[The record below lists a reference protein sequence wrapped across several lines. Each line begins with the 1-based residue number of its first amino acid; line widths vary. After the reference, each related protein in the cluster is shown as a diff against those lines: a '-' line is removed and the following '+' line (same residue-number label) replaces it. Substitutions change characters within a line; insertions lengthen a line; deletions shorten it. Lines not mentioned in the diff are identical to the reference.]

1 MVAGVIM
8 KEGMKRFLTMVAVC
22 VLLFVV
28 VCPIT
33 PTPIAVP
40 GGKAQAAQAPAIAV
54 VAIALVLPERSEH
67 PLWTS
72 TFELPG
78 AMSIDVLDLTCA
90 RLC

>member
-1 MVAGVIM
+1 MKHFIAILAG
-8 KEGMKRFLTMVAVC
+8 C

-40 GGKAQAAQAPAIAV
+40 GGKALSVQAPIVAFTAVAVTLLLHSERPLGNVSAFEPGGVSTMAIV
-54 VAIALVLPERSEH
+54 
-67 PLWTS
+67 
-72 TFELPG
+72 
-78 AMSIDVLDLTCA
+78 DLTCA